1 MKTSTILVYISKLL
15 FPFMILFG
23 LYIILNGDRSP
34 GGGFQGGAVLAT
46 AYLVTYFFNPKGKVN
61 LHRLIEY
68 EKYIFL
74 CIIFLGGIS
83 YFIKGDWFTNFII
96 ISESLTKKRIFLI
109 LLNFLIGIKVA
120 LGLIG
125 IVEIFIEEEKQ

>member
-1 MKTSTILVYISKLL
+1 MKTSIILIYITKLL

-23 LYIILNGDRSP
+23 LYIILHGDQSP

-46 AYLVTYFFNPKGKVN
+46 AYLVTYFFNSEGKVN
-61 LHRLIEY
+61 LHKLIEY
-68 EKYIFL
+68 EKYIFFF
-74 CIIFLGGIS
+74 IIMLGAIS
-83 YFIKGDWFTNFII
+83 YFIKGEWFTNFVFL
-96 ISESLTKKRIFLI
+96 STSMTKKRIFLI

-125 IVEIFIEEEKQ
+125 IVEAFIEEEKQ